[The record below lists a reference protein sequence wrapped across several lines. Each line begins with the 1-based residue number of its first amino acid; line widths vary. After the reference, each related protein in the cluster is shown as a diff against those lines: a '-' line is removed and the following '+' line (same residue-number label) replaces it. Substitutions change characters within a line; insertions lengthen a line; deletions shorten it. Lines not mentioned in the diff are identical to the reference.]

1 MTTKNN
7 LKQFFEESSTFITCV
22 KTGDFLQDNL
32 YEIHLEILKIDGKK
46 LEMIEPERFTAD
58 QYFNLCSAA
67 IDQNGLAIQW
77 VDVSIIG
84 AELYQKLCCQAVKQ
98 NGIALYYV
106 KKEHFQND
114 QKKLRVIY
122 NIAVSQNND
131 ALQLIQ
137 DQTFELCLMAVK
149 HPSALQWVRASIL
162 SKEDYGKICFAAFYQ
177 KRPLAVIERIFGGFP
192 EIKHIQNYQA
202 LRFVNKEH
210 LSPEKYKEICLL
222 AIQYSSESLPF
233 VDEALW
239 LDNDFCLEAVKLSKK
254 SENYVKN
261 H

>member
-7 LKQFFEESSTFITCV
+7 LKQFFEESATFITCV
-22 KTGDFLQDNL
+22 KSGDFLQDNL

-67 IDQNGLAIQW
+67 IDQNGLAIEW

-84 AELYQKLCCQAVKQ
+84 AELYQKLCCQALKQ

-122 NIAVSQNND
+122 NIAVSKNND
-131 ALQLIQ
+131 ALQLIH

-149 HPSALQWVRASIL
+149 HPSTLQWVNPKL
-162 SKEDYGKICFAAFYQ
+162 FSKEDYGKICFTAFYQ
-177 KRPLAVIERIFGGFP
+177 KRYLAVIERIIGDFP
-192 EIKHIQNYQA
+192 EIKHIQNYQS

-210 LSPEKYKEICLL
+210 LSPEKYKETCLL

-233 VDEALW
+233 IDDALW
-239 LDNDFCLEAVKLSKK
+239 LDKDFCLEALKFSKK
-254 SENYVKN
+254 AENYVKN